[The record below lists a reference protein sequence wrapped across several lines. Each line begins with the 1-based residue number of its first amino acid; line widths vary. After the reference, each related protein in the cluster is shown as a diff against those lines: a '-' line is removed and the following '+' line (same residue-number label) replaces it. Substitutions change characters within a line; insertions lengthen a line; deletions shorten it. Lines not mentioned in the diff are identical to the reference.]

1 MPLTSA
7 ILMSLALAAGPERLL
22 LCRPAV
28 GGDPALARADAV
40 TDAGRQLGGSFLDY
54 GVPCETSGEASR
66 AAARAALSHGVFAS
80 AEGRIDGS
88 AYLLVLAAPGQQEEE
103 LARRE
108 LLVPPGVDPVG
119 PIRAALSDLER
130 AVPRQPPRW
139 TGVAGWALV
148 GAGAAAVAAGTLL
161 ALAAS
166 DDARRADG
174 ATTPADYPAADRA
187 YRSKHTA
194 SGAALGAGATALAA
208 GLVLRFA
215 F

>member
-7 ILMSLALAAGPERLL
+7 ILMTLALAAGPERLL

-40 TDAGRQLGGSFLDY
+40 ADAGRQLGGSFLDY
-54 GVPCETSGEASR
+54 GVACETAGEAAR
-66 AAARAALSHGVFAS
+66 AAGRAALSHGVFAS

-88 AYLLVLAAPGQQEEE
+88 AYLLVLTVPPEEE
-103 LARRE
+103 VGRRE

-119 PIRAALSDLER
+119 PLRAALADLER
-130 AVPRQPPRW
+130 AVPREPPRW
-139 TGVAGWALV
+139 SRVAGWTLA

-161 ALAAS
+161 AFQAS
-166 DDARRADG
+166 SEARRADA
-174 ATTPADYPAADRA
+174 ATTPADYVAADQA
-187 YRSKHTA
+187 YRARRTA
-194 SGAALGAGATALAA
+194 SRAALAGGAGALAA
-208 GLVLRFA
+208 GLALRFA